1 MLLNYETVIV
11 GEKCVLVPY
20 RPEHVIQ
27 YHSWMQDPALLEATA
42 SEPLSLEQEY
52 EMQRTWRDDE
62 AKCTFIVLARDLV
75 PNECCSELLQKHSS
89 EEFIQKSLSAMVG
102 DVNMFLS
109 EDEDETDDGQ
119 IDDEHI
125 TAHAASSSDRI
136 KESYRQAELDIMIAF
151 VASFVKSIKTIP
163 LRSNY
168 FNPNWDSGSVRTPN
182 AFGKWNWNSSRNRQ
196 SSLARRSSAKG
207 LDRCKQST
215 VLPNEAIHDHH
226 TGNGARERKGSIQ
239 QSRSVD
245 AFSKRANA
253 IVLYKFFIITACLE
267 YQVIIVQVCYNVS
280 SLFSAKRTNAS
291 RSMIRVSTE
300 RGHILKLHT
309 IYGTDDRPHR
319 PGS

>member
-136 KESYRQAELDIMIAF
+136 KESYRQAELDIMIAEKEHRKRGVGQEAVELMMLYGATLCHLRRIF
-151 VASFVKSIKTIP
+151 CKINQDNTASLQLFQSKLGFRQCAYAECFREVELEFKSKSPEQLGETLVGKGIGP
-163 LRSNY
+163 L
-168 FNPNWDSGSVRTPN
+168 
-182 AFGKWNWNSSRNRQ
+182 Q
-196 SSLARRSSAKG
+196 
-207 LDRCKQST
+207 T
-215 VLPNEAIHDHH
+215 VHCPAECSD
-226 TGNGARERKGSIQ
+226 T
-239 QSRSVD
+239 
-245 AFSKRANA
+245 
-253 IVLYKFFIITACLE
+253 
-267 YQVIIVQVCYNVS
+267 
-280 SLFSAKRTNAS
+280 
-291 RSMIRVSTE
+291 
-300 RGHILKLHT
+300 
-309 IYGTDDRPHR
+309 
-319 PGS
+319 